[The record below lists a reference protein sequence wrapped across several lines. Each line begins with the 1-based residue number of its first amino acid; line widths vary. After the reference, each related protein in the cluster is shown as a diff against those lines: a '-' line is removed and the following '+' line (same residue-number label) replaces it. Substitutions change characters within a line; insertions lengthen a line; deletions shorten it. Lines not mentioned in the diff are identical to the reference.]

1 MKKKGIIV
9 QVVGLLIMGVGIG
22 LQLAKTEMYYL
33 FVTFL
38 GLFVVMAGLFI
49 ITAAKKKEDAIK
61 DNNK

>member
-1 MKKKGIIV
+1 
-9 QVVGLLIMGVGIG
+9 MGVGIG

-38 GLFVVMAGLFI
+38 GLFVVMAGLFV

-61 DNNK
+61 DKIK